1 MASAIDEARE
11 VRDQLK
17 DWLLDYAY
25 PLWAQRG
32 RDGGFHEKIGQD
44 GRPVD
49 GPRRARVATRQTWA
63 HAVAGELGWS
73 GDWREVVEY
82 GLRALTERYLR
93 PDGLF
98 RVLVGPDGKPLDD
111 EPAPYEQ
118 AFAMLALSAAQKA
131 LGGDHEAMAVRTRQ
145 ALKAMHGRPDGGFF
159 DHLPHEAPLR
169 ANPHMHLFEAAQAW
183 TAVGADAGWREMAD
197 GIGKIAVG
205 RMIDGHT
212 GALCEL
218 FDEAWR
224 PVEGADVEPGHQ
236 FEWGWL
242 LLRFGARDEALR
254 LIELGE
260 EHGVDRKRGVAFNS
274 LSADLKPRDESA
286 RLWPQTERLKAGVAA
301 ALETGDERY
310 WSMAAD
316 AGRGL
321 QKYLAT
327 DVPGLWRDRMNP
339 DGSFVEEPAPASSFY
354 HIVGAILDLDA
365 GLNTSSRTAPQ
376 LGSRLSASLRPG

>member
-1 MASAIDEARE
+1 MGSPVDDARE

-17 DWLLDYAY
+17 GWLLEHAY
-25 PLWAQRG
+25 PLWCERG
-32 RDGGFHEKIGQD
+32 RNGGFYEKIGQD

-49 GPRRARVATRQTWA
+49 APRRARVATRQTYA
-63 HAVAGELGWS
+63 YAVAGELGW
-73 GDWREVVEY
+73 GGPWREVVEY
-82 GLRALTERYLR
+82 GLGLLTERYLR

-98 RVLVGPDGKPLDD
+98 RVLVGSDGQPLDE

-131 LGGDHEAMAVRTRQ
+131 LGRDLETTAARTRE
-145 ALKAMHGRPDGGFF
+145 ALKTLHGRPDGGFF
-159 DHLPHEAPLR
+159 DHLPHEGPLR

-183 TAVGADAGWREMAD
+183 MAVGADPGWRAMSD
-197 GIGKIAVG
+197 GIGGIAVN
-205 RMIDGHT
+205 RMIDPRT

-218 FDEAWR
+218 FDEDWR
-224 PVEGADVEPGHQ
+224 PVDGADVEPGHQ

-254 LIELGE
+254 LIDVAEA
-260 EHGVDRKRGVAFNS
+260 HGVDQDRGVAFNS
-274 LSADLKPRDESA
+274 LCADLKPRDESA

-301 ALETGDERY
+301 ALETGEGRY
-310 WSMAAD
+310 WTMAAN
-316 AGRGL
+316 AARGL

-339 DGSFVEEPAPASSFY
+339 VGSFIEEPAPASSFY
-354 HIVGAILDLDA
+354 HIVGAILDLDRA
-365 GLNTSSRTAPQ
+365 
-376 LGSRLSASLRPG
+376 LS

>member
-1 MASAIDEARE
+1 MGSPLDDARE

-17 DWLLDYAY
+17 GWLLEHAY
-25 PLWAQRG
+25 PLWATAG
-32 RDGGFHEKIGQD
+32 RDGGFYEKIGQD

-49 GPRRARVATRQTWA
+49 GSRRARVATRQTYA
-63 HAVAGELGWS
+63 YAVAGDLGW
-73 GDWREVVEY
+73 GGPWREVVEY
-82 GLRALTERYLR
+82 GLRVLTERYLR

-98 RVLVGPDGKPLDD
+98 RMLVAPDGKPLDE

-131 LGGDHEAMAVRTRQ
+131 LGGGFETMAVRTRE

-159 DHLPHEAPLR
+159 DRLPHEAPLR

-183 TAVGADAGWREMAD
+183 TAVGADPCWRAMAD
-197 GIGKIAVG
+197 AIGQIAVS
-205 RMIDGHT
+205 RMADRQT

-218 FDEAWR
+218 FDEDWR
-224 PVEGADVEPGHQ
+224 PVDGADVEPGHQ

-242 LLRFGARDEALR
+242 LLRFGAREAALR
-254 LIELGE
+254 LIDIAET
-260 EHGVDRKRGVAFNS
+260 HGVDPERGVAFNS
-274 LSADLKPRDESA
+274 LCLDLKPRDESA

-301 ALETGDERY
+301 ALETGEDRY
-310 WSMAAD
+310 WTMAAN

-327 DVPGLWRDRMNP
+327 DVQGLWRDRMNP

-354 HIVGAILDLDA
+354 HIVGAILDLDRA
-365 GLNTSSRTAPQ
+365 LNTSSSRTA
-376 LGSRLSASLRPG
+376 